1 MIAIKTKKVQCD
13 LSDSSFNCG
22 VAGINR
28 MIRESYYPTLLQH
41 MYAYEIIVND
51 IIVGYYMIEFRRIYL
66 AESGLEE
73 KIGEYISDLADACY
87 ALNLRYIAVGSEY
100 QHRGI
105 GSLMLKLIIKQ
116 TNELCKN
123 WPIRLITLDA
133 LPEKV
138 EWYKSNG
145 FLPFRK
151 NCAKNAKGEVP
162 MFFDC
167 LLDEKLLEEYCLRK
181 NDI

>member
-1 MIAIKTKKVQCD
+1 
-13 LSDSSFNCG
+13 
-22 VAGINR
+22 

-73 KIGEYISDLADACY
+73 KIGEYISDLADTCY

-151 NCAKNAKGEVP
+151 NCEKNAKGEVP